1 MARWRSGAIP
11 SSFASPNGGSKSV
24 LKCAGGTLPQFLK
37 WRSLAIRAV
46 EKIYRSL
53 TPSLAGPP
61 NASDGALLPILNPYN
76 PEGTTKY
83 VDFSTSKT
91 TLFAT
96 RPDKC
101 HLNYVVYDKDW
112 EVGLAER
119 LEEHARSRRL
129 REEPQHQFRSPV

>member
-1 MARWRSGAIP
+1 MRGRGAAAIP
-11 SSFASPNGGSKSV
+11 QMAVARDQGGRKNLSFADA
-24 LKCAGGTLPQFLK
+24 LAGGTAKRL
-37 WRSLAIRAV
+37 
-46 EKIYRSL
+46 
-53 TPSLAGPP
+53 
-61 NASDGALLPILNPYN
+61 DGALLPILNPYN

-119 LEEHARSRRL
+119 LEGMPEVIAYVKNHNISFEVPYDFAGETL
-129 REEPQHQFRSPV
+129 RYRPDYIA